1 MLQFKGPF
9 EPGTWRYNI
18 SVAREFVGQT
28 AMIVVHLNVKN
39 EVVVQGF
46 LDSQASMG
54 SVNGSSVKA
63 LKAFAYVEKLLENA
77 FEISCKP
84 LMHQDDNQQISQVH
98 LKDNG
103 LTSKRKN
110 TQFNLDLP
118 VIEDN
123 ARLARDSRLACFAID
138 DDARFAMDSFLQLMR
153 VCN

>member
-1 MLQFKGPF
+1 MLQFKGPY

-84 LMHQDDNQQISQVH
+84 LMHQDDNQQISNQVH

-103 LTSKRKN
+103 LTSKRLVIFLGKN
-110 TQFNLDLP
+110 VFFP
-118 VIEDN
+118 IE
-123 ARLARDSRLACFAID
+123 R
-138 DDARFAMDSFLQLMR
+138 
-153 VCN
+153 